1 MCDCALNDNLKLSK
15 KVALPKMTTVFV
27 TGSTGRAGRYIV
39 ADLIEHGYDVIG
51 VDQTSPAGTYQGRVV
66 GYRFKTVDVT
76 DFGQVVSAMKGCD
89 AVIHMAAIPNP
100 IMAPE
105 HEVFRVNMTANWN
118 VLEAAEVLGI
128 EKIVLASS
136 VNAVGAVF
144 SKDITP
150 RPYFPMD
157 EDHPTFAEDSY
168 SLSKWLGEEMAEAFV
183 RRRPG
188 EVQISSMRF
197 HGLMDSE
204 RQAALNAAPE
214 RSGAY
219 GNNARH
225 FWGWTDIAEAARACV
240 LAIEADFGG
249 HEAFFINGEDT
260 SADEPTEELI
270 KKVYPDAEIR
280 TPMPGYTTAISVDKA
295 KRLLGWKPEVSWR
308 DA

>member
-1 MCDCALNDNLKLSK
+1 
-15 KVALPKMTTVFV
+15 MTTVFV
-27 TGSTGRAGRYIV
+27 TGSTGRAGEYIV
-39 ADLIEHGYDVIG
+39 KDLLNNGYDVVG
-51 VDQTSPAGTYQGRVV
+51 VDQNAPGGTNAQRSQG
-66 GYRFKTVDVT
+66 YTFKTVDVT
-76 DFGQVVSAMKGCD
+76 DFGQVLSAMKNCD

-105 HEVFRVNMTANWN
+105 HEVFRVNMTSNWN

-144 SKDITP
+144 SKGITP

-157 EDHPTFAEDSY
+157 EEHPTFSEDAY
-168 SLSKWLGEEMAEAFV
+168 SVGKWISEELADAFV

-188 EVQISSMRF
+188 KVQIASMRF
-197 HGLMDSE
+197 HGLMDRE

-214 RSGAY
+214 RGGAY
-219 GNNARH
+219 GENAKN
-225 FWGWTDIAEAARACV
+225 FWGWSDIAESARACT
-240 LAIEADFGG
+240 LAIEANFGG
-249 HEAFFINGEDT
+249 HEAFFINSEDT

-270 KKVYPDAEIR
+270 KKVYPEAEIR
-280 TPMPGYTTAISVDKA
+280 SPMPGNATAISVEKA
-295 KRLLGWKPEVSWR
+295 KRILGWEPKATWR